1 MILSLASVRA
11 ITRLPT
17 MALFVFVLQSS
28 RVEVA
33 CVLSDGEQVAGSLAL
48 VDSKLAGCV
57 LDALPVL
64 PRLLTGCLVSGLL
77 AQFLDPLIFG
87 QMV

>member
-1 MILSLASVRA
+1 
-11 ITRLPT
+11 
-17 MALFVFVLQSS
+17 MALFVFVMQSA

-33 CVLSDGEQVAGSLAL
+33 CILTDREQVAGSLTL
-48 VDSKLAGCV
+48 VDSELAGCV

-87 QMV
+87 QVV